1 MSEQPKKLYRSRQER
16 MIGGVAGGLGE
27 YLNVDPTLMRLA
39 FVILTFFGGSGI
51 PIYLIMWLVIP
62 ESPVA
67 PATVP
72 PPPPPAPEPPVQ

>member
-51 PIYLIMWLVIP
+51 PIYLIMWLIIP
-62 ESPVA
+62 ESLAVP
-67 PATVP
+67 VP
-72 PPPPPAPEPPVQ
+72 PPQAPEPPVQ

>member
-1 MSEQPKKLYRSRQER
+1 MSEQTKKLYRSRQER

-62 ESPVA
+62 ESPGT
-67 PATVP
+67 PVP
-72 PPPPPAPEPPVQ
+72 PPPAQEPPVQ

>member
-1 MSEQPKKLYRSRQER
+1 MSEQTKKLFRSRQER

-67 PATVP
+67 PTPPPQTPDPPVP
-72 PPPPPAPEPPVQ
+72 PVS

>member
-1 MSEQPKKLYRSRQER
+1 MNEQPKKLFRSRQER

-62 ESPVA
+62 ESPAA
-67 PATVP
+67 PV
-72 PPPPPAPEPPVQ
+72 PPPPAPEPPVQ

>member
-1 MSEQPKKLYRSRQER
+1 MSEQTKKLYRSRQER

-51 PIYLIMWLVIP
+51 PIYLIMWLIIP
-62 ESPVA
+62 ESPSF
-67 PATVP
+67 PVP
-72 PPPPPAPEPPVQ
+72 PPQPPEPPVQ

>member
-62 ESPVA
+62 ESPSA
-67 PATVP
+67 PV
-72 PPPPPAPEPPVQ
+72 PPPPAPEPPEPPVQ

>member
-1 MSEQPKKLYRSRQER
+1 MNEQPKKLFRSRQER

-27 YLNVDPTLMRLA
+27 YLNIDPTLMRLA

-67 PATVP
+67 PMP
-72 PPPPPAPEPPVQ
+72 PPPPSAPEPPLQ